1 MVPPVFY
8 LISVKRKGKSMRKNE
23 TRKMCKFY
31 HLIQPEKGG
40 TFCRGISGTLS
51 PEYSILL
58 LTIYNIQYTI
68 LNY

>member
-1 MVPPVFY
+1 
-8 LISVKRKGKSMRKNE
+8 MRKNE